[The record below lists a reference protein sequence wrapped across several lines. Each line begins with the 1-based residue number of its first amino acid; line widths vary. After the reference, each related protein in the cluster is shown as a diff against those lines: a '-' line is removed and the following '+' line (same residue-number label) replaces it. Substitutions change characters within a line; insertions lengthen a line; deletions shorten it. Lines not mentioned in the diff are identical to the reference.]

1 LTLIADKEVSS
12 EKIEER
18 KHREKKEVA
27 KNYYKIQTKKL
38 EIEEINAYAATEE
51 VDNKQNELEI
61 APLLSEKAKKK
72 NKKIVT
78 REM

>member
-51 VDNKQNELEI
+51 VDNKQKELEI
-61 APLLSEKAKKK
+61 ALYLARRLKRR
-72 NKKIVT
+72 I
-78 REM
+78 RRL